1 MLRQRIVR
9 KFPQLFRCFSNI
21 VQNRFSGKIAVITGS
36 TQGIGLETARR
47 FAQEGAKV
55 IISSRKQKNVD
66 DALKTLHNE
75 GLDVKGLV
83 CHVAK
88 QEDRRRLLYEAEQ
101 LGGIDIIFQNA
112 GVNPIPGPLMDC
124 TESLWD
130 KIFDTNLKAS
140 FFLVKESLPL
150 IKQRRGGSIT
160 FCSSIAAYVPIR
172 KIGVYGCSKTALL
185 GLTKSMAFEL
195 AQYNIRVNCVAPGYI
210 LTKFSEDS
218 LNIEDVNTHMP
229 MGRLG
234 GPHHVSG
241 VIAFLASDDAEYI
254 TGESITVSGG
264 FSTRL

>member
-1 MLRQRIVR
+1 MLRQRVVR

-83 CHVAK
+83 CHVSK

-112 GVNPIPGPLMDC
+112 GANPIPGPLIDC

-150 IKQRRGGSIT
+150 MKQRQGGSII
-160 FCSSIAAYVPIR
+160 FCSSIGAYVPNS

-185 GLTKSMAFEL
+185 GLTKSMALEFAE
-195 AQYNIRVNCVAPGYI
+195 YNIRVNCVAPGYI
-210 LTKFSEDS
+210 KTRFGEVLLKED
-218 LNIEDVNTHMP
+218 DTRRP
-229 MGRLG
+229 MKRLG
-234 GPHHVSG
+234 SPHHVSG
-241 VIAFLASDDAEYI
+241 VIAFLASDDADYI
-254 TGESITVSGG
+254 TGESITIAGG
-264 FSTRL
+264 YVTRL